1 MTYTELT
8 PQMTKDF
15 WDYMSDLYG
24 TKILSKKD
32 SSFMKVVGSFLSL
45 MKIQD
50 KEKFMSKYTTTIGK
64 TIYVSFDIGGTTDK
78 NVLASQISTCV
89 HEHQHVVQY
98 NRGGFDFTLE
108 YVFQHDQRAK
118 LEAEAYSTNIEIY
131 HWYTGKLLDT
141 KVLAT
146 KLLDYG
152 CDANDVLVAEKIM
165 NANVKIIK
173 YGGIIHEASKEA
185 IAWLNKNAGTLKK
198 G

>member
-32 SSFMKVVGSFLSL
+32 SSVGSFLSL

-131 HWYTGKLLDT
+131 HWYTGKL
-141 KVLAT
+141 
-146 KLLDYG
+146 DYG